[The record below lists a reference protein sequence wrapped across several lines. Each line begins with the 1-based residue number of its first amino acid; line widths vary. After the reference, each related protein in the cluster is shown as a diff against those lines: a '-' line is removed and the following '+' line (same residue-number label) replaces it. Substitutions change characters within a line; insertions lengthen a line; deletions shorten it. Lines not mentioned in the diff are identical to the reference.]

1 MQAARKTGC
10 AQIAEKSDRRPGEL
24 DYPSRFR
31 AATSR
36 YKRLASACVAAG
48 GILEEAETSAEAVG
62 PLEIVHQA
70 PMEIAAHRHTL
81 GRRALQLCQI
91 AAQEHDAIGVVDE
104 AFGGWHVGRRAAVLS
119 DVDVAC
125 VPSYAAP
132 SRAPRDRSPTK
143 STGVPIGFMSPR
155 RRCLGRPH

>member
-1 MQAARKTGC
+1 M
-10 AQIAEKSDRRPGEL
+10 
-24 DYPSRFR
+24 
-31 AATSR
+31 
-36 YKRLASACVAAG
+36 RLASACVAAG

-104 AFGGWHVGRRAAVLS
+104 ASGGWHVGRRAAVLS
-119 DVDVAC
+119 DVGSM
-125 VPSYAAP
+125 PLETSP
-132 SRAPRDRSPTK
+132 SRSP
-143 STGVPIGFMSPR
+143 VWRAFIA
-155 RRCLGRPH
+155 